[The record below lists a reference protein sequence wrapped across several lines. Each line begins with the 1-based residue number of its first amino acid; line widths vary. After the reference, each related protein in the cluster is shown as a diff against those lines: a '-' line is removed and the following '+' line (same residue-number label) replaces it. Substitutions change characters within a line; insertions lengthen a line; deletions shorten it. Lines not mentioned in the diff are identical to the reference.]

1 MLRRLASP
9 VLALEVAT
17 EDHSTSEVPLPLMGL
32 HPAVRSKVP
41 EATLDVDLAGLHV
54 WYPTEHQVR

>member
-9 VLALEVAT
+9 VPVLETAT
-17 EDHSTSEVPLPLMGL
+17 EDHSTSVVPRPLLGS
-32 HPAVRSKVP
+32 HPAVCSKVP
-41 EATLDVDLAGLHV
+41 EATLAVDLAGIRV